1 MGKRYSDGGVNER
14 INFESVNTV
23 KEASLGVKHN
33 IKIILLLLLIP
44 VIGLGSYFGYKTSLN
59 HQNRNN
65 NHAIIPAVADTQEET
80 EEEFIGGYKVLGSV
94 KIEKINLDAKILDPD
109 VNGVK
114 CTDDAL
120 RYGTVKL
127 YGDKI
132 NEIGNFCIIAHDTN
146 EFVNLDEVIVGD
158 NIKVTDDSGEE
169 MDYTVTEIKHVS
181 PEDLTVLLSNEYEA
195 EITLITCEEGATT
208 RLVVKAVNN

>member
-1 MGKRYSDGGVNER
+1 MGKRYSDGGVNDR
-14 INFESVNTV
+14 INFESINTV
-23 KEASLGVKHN
+23 KDASLGVKHN

-44 VIGLGSYFGYKTSLN
+44 VIGLGTYFGYKTSLK
-59 HQNRNN
+59 HQNNN
-65 NHAIIPAVADTQEET
+65 NHAVIPAVADTEEET
-80 EEEFIGGYKVLGSV
+80 EEEFIGGYKVLGNV
-94 KIEKINLDAKILDPD
+94 KIEKINLDSKILNPVVND
-109 VNGVK
+109 VN

-120 RYGTVKL
+120 RYGVVKL

-132 NEIGNFCIIAHDTN
+132 NEIGNFCMMAHDTN

-158 NIKVTDDSGEE
+158 NIVVADEKGEE
-169 MDYTVTEIKHVS
+169 MNYTVTEIMHVS

>member
-14 INFESVNTV
+14 INFESVNAV
-23 KEASLGVKHN
+23 KDASLGVKHN

-59 HQNRNN
+59 HQNNN
-65 NHAIIPAVADTQEET
+65 GNNAVVPAVADTQKEV
-80 EEEFIGGYKVLGSV
+80 EEEYIGGYKVLGNV
-94 KIEKINLDAKILDPD
+94 KIEKINLDAKILDPV
-109 VNGVK
+109 VNDVK

-120 RYGTVKL
+120 RYGVVKL

-132 NEIGNFCIIAHDTN
+132 NEIGNFCMIAHDTN

-158 NIKVTDDSGEE
+158 TITVADEKAEE
-169 MDYTVTEIKHVS
+169 II
-181 PEDLTVLLSNEYEA
+181 LLQKLCMFLRM
-195 EITLITCEEGATT
+195 I
-208 RLVVKAVNN
+208 